1 MTTDINRTSSVTP
14 RDEASLPGGG
24 GGSDGGPTGLKI
36 RLVEVSL
43 TVATNFWPLRA
54 MVAISKG
61 VDKAIPAGIVEGK
74 GGWSLVRVMAG

>member
-43 TVATNFWPLRA
+43 TVATNFWPL
-54 MVAISKG
+54 
-61 VDKAIPAGIVEGK
+61 EQ
-74 GGWSLVRVMAG
+74 WSPLAKV